1 MGRQALGQGAERLH
15 VWNVPI
21 CQGPEASSKVGD
33 RKGWDNE
40 QQGPR
45 EECLG
50 KSKWGNRPC
59 DFLERWDLMTGHRG
73 AQRKHMVPPGPFP
86 LGGRDGEPPFPLSSE
101 THCSELRSRAL
112 QNAWQSRMW
121 SAVAKRMVTLP
132 PRTGLL
138 SAKGGSNFARLE
150 WWTRPML
157 TPGLEAE
164 HTGEGEEVALSSPGP
179 P

>member
-45 EECLG
+45 KECLG

-59 DFLERWDLMTGHRG
+59 DFLERWDLMTGHQG

-86 LGGRDGEPPFPLSSE
+86 LGGRGMG
-101 THCSELRSRAL
+101 
-112 QNAWQSRMW
+112 N
-121 SAVAKRMVTLP
+121 
-132 PRTGLL
+132 LL
-138 SAKGGSNFARLE
+138 SPLKWDSLLRTEIQSPAECLAEQDVVSSGKANGHTSSQNRLALCKR
-150 WWTRPML
+150 RPQL
-157 TPGLEAE
+157 C
-164 HTGEGEEVALSSPGP
+164 
-179 P
+179 